1 MATITITI
9 PDAQLQRVINGL
21 CASVGTA
28 ATPANAKQVVLTYI
42 KATVLAVEQQV
53 AVQAIQPGPDPGLS

>member
-21 CASVGTA
+21 CVAGRIP
-28 ATPANAKQVVLTYI
+28 ATPANAKQVVLDYI
-42 KATVLAVEQQV
+42 KGAVLNAEQLA
-53 AVQAIQPGPDPGLS
+53 AVQALPPGPDPGLS